1 MTRRP
6 ITATYRLQLRGPEA
20 DPSGRAFGFAEAEA
34 VVPYLAEL
42 GVSHLYLSPILTA
55 PAHSTHSYDVTD
67 PTEINPAFGGIAG
80 LRSLADTARGHGL
93 GIIIDIVPN
102 HLGVDDPREN
112 PWWWDVLKFGR
123 DSEYESY
130 FDIDWHDDNG
140 AGGKLG
146 LPVLGAEGDED
157 KLTLDEV
164 DGETVLRYYDNV
176 FPVRPGTG
184 DAGDPAAVHD
194 AQSYRLMYWKSG
206 IIGYR
211 RFFSVNGLAGV
222 RQEDPVVF
230 EHTHR
235 VLSRLIAEDLIDG
248 VRVDHPDG
256 LSDPFSYLGRLR
268 ALIGDDRWLVVE
280 KILGVD
286 EPLDPRLAVDGTT
299 GYDALRELD
308 GVFISRE
315 AEDALSMLAMQQSG
329 SAWDEA
335 AVTATEQALKRSVA
349 ADELAAEVRRLARAV
364 RRDNFSTAG
373 DGVSERMLTD
383 TIIELVAAMP
393 VYRADYISL
402 SRVTASVVAEMTRR
416 FPSRRDALDLITA
429 GLLADGEAAVRFA
442 QVCGAVMA
450 KGVEDTTFYRA
461 CRLVALQ
468 EVGGAPGRFGVGPAE
483 FHLLQQERS
492 VLWPR
497 TMTTLSTHDT
507 KRGEDVRARIIEVT
521 DAPGDFAEMVREVT
535 AITPPPDGATGHFLL
550 QNLIGVWP
558 ADGEMTDAVRERFHA
573 YATKAVR
580 EAGVHTTWTDV
591 DEGFEQSVSDWIDAL
606 CSGPATE
613 RIAAYVGPIA
623 AAAVQITLG
632 RKLLQ
637 LIGPGIPDVYQ
648 GTEFLDDS
656 LVDPDNRRFVDYTA
670 RSQTLSLLSTAPD
683 PVAAVCESAVAAGVA
698 VPAHVAGDD
707 LEITPEEAGE
717 TYPHL
722 RVRADMAKQAV
733 VHAALKVRR
742 EEPASFV
749 GGDYQAVFA
758 VGPAESH
765 VVGIARGPEQRD
777 VHVIALA
784 VRRPLRL
791 AASGGWRHTTISL
804 PEGVWK
810 DRLTGRT
817 FSGAQEAAD
826 LFALLPAALLV
837 RVDGES

>member
-1 MTRRP
+1 M
-6 ITATYRLQLRGPEA
+6 
-20 DPSGRAFGFAEAEA
+20 
-34 VVPYLAEL
+34 
-42 GVSHLYLSPILTA
+42 
-55 PAHSTHSYDVTD
+55 
-67 PTEINPAFGGIAG
+67 
-80 LRSLADTARGHGL
+80 
-93 GIIIDIVPN
+93 
-102 HLGVDDPREN
+102 
-112 PWWWDVLKFGR
+112 
-123 DSEYESY
+123 
-130 FDIDWHDDNG
+130 
-140 AGGKLG
+140 
-146 LPVLGAEGDED
+146 
-157 KLTLDEV
+157 
-164 DGETVLRYYDNV
+164 
-176 FPVRPGTG
+176 
-184 DAGDPAAVHD
+184 
-194 AQSYRLMYWKSG
+194 
-206 IIGYR
+206 
-211 RFFSVNGLAGV
+211 
-222 RQEDPVVF
+222 
-230 EHTHR
+230 
-235 VLSRLIAEDLIDG
+235 
-248 VRVDHPDG
+248 
-256 LSDPFSYLGRLR
+256 
-268 ALIGDDRWLVVE
+268 
-280 KILGVD
+280 
-286 EPLDPRLAVDGTT
+286 
-299 GYDALRELD
+299 
-308 GVFISRE
+308 
-315 AEDALSMLAMQQSG
+315 
-329 SAWDEA
+329 
-335 AVTATEQALKRSVA
+335 
-349 ADELAAEVRRLARAV
+349 

-402 SRVTASVVAEMTRR
+402 SRVTATVVAEMTRR

-507 KRGEDVRARIIEVT
+507 KRSEDVRARIIEVT
-521 DAPGDFAEMVREVT
+521 DIPGDFAEMVREVT

-558 ADGEMTDAVRERFHA
+558 ADGQMTDSVRDRFHA

-613 RIAAYVGPIA
+613 RIAAYVEPLA

-632 RKLLQ
+632 RKLLH
-637 LIGPGIPDVYQ
+637 LIGPGVPDVYQ
-648 GTEFLDDS
+648 GTEFVDDS

-670 RSQTLSLLSTAPD
+670 RNQTLELLSAAPS
-683 PVAAVCESAVAAGVA
+683 PVAAVCESAIAAGVS
-698 VPAHVAGDD
+698 VPAHTGDTD
-707 LEITPEEAGE
+707 LELTPEEAE
-717 TYPHL
+717 DTYPHL
-722 RVRADMAKQAV
+722 KVRADMAKQAV
-733 VHAALKVRR
+733 VHAALGVRR
-742 EEPASFV
+742 DEPGSFV

-765 VVGIARGPEQRD
+765 VVGIARGPEERD

-791 AASGGWRHTTISL
+791 AAEGGWQHTTVTL
-804 PEGVWK
+804 PEGTWTE
-810 DRLTGRT
+810 RLTGRT
-817 FSGAQEAAD
+817 FSGVQEAAD

-837 RVDGES
+837 RVDEEG